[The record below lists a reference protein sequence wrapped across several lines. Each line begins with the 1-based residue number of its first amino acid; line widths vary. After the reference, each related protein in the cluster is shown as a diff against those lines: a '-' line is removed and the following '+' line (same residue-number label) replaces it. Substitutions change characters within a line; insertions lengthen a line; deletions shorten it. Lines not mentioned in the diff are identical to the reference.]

1 MSNELEIAL
10 EDIKETAEVIHGH
23 GWGEATAGN
32 LSVRLEE
39 KIAFDRSK
47 FAELSDRYENLA
59 GKTLIITSSGS
70 RMRQIASK
78 NTEEYCSIITM
89 SDNGTGYYKVNN
101 FDKNPSSEI
110 IAHLMLHNEYEK
122 RNPEIKAVLHCH
134 PDQIITL
141 LHLATFKTKEAIN
154 KMLFSMHTEAELIL
168 PEGAGLVGLKKPG
181 SYEFAS
187 AVFSELKK
195 REIALIEKHGCISVG
210 TNLND
215 ALDKIEFVNKAVK
228 IYLDIKKLR

>member
-1 MSNELEIAL
+1 MSNELERAL
-10 EDIKETAEVIHGH
+10 EGIKETAELIHGH

-32 LSVRLEE
+32 LSVRLQER
-39 KIAFDRSK
+39 ITFDKSK
-47 FAELSDRYENLA
+47 FSELSDRYENLA

-78 NTEEYCSIITM
+78 NTEEFCSIITM
-89 SDNGTGYYKVNN
+89 NDNGTGYFKVNN
-101 FDKNPSSEI
+101 FEKDPSSEI

-122 RNPEIKAVLHCH
+122 KKPEIKAVLHCH

-141 LHLATFKTKEAIN
+141 LHLTTFKTKEAIN
-154 KMLFSMHTEAELIL
+154 KMLFSIHTEAQLII
-168 PEGAGLVGLKKPG
+168 PQGAGFVGLKKPG
-181 SYEFAS
+181 SYELAS
-187 AVFSELKK
+187 AILGELKK

-210 TNLND
+210 KDLND

-228 IYLDIKKLR
+228 IYLDIIKLR

>member
-1 MSNELEIAL
+1 MSNELEKAL
-10 EDIKETAEVIHGH
+10 ESIRETAEVVHSH

-32 LSVRLEE
+32 LSLRLKE
-39 KIAFDRSK
+39 KITFDKLQFS
-47 FAELSDRYENLA
+47 ELTDRFENLA
-59 GKTLIITSSGS
+59 GKSLIITSSGS
-70 RMRQIASK
+70 RLRQIASK
-78 NTEEYCSIITM
+78 NTEDHCSVITM
-89 SDNGTGYYKVNN
+89 NDNGTGYYRVNN
-101 FDKNPSSEI
+101 FDRNPSSEL

-122 RNPEIKAVLHCH
+122 RNKEIKAVLHCH

-141 LHLATFKTKEAIN
+141 LHLTTFKTKEAIN
-154 KMLFSMHTEAELIL
+154 KMLFSIHTEAQIII
-168 PEGAGLVGLKKPG
+168 PDGAGLVGLKKPG

-187 AVFSELKK
+187 AILNELKK

-210 TNLND
+210 KDLND